1 MRTEDAIREALG
13 REAARH
19 PVNPVLPRG
28 IRTKARAARVVTVG
42 VVAMAVT
49 SLVVGGASLVGAV
62 RGDGGRAVGPA
73 GESGEENAGPAYAYG
88 APLLLLEG
96 WTVTRADQYGD
107 EGEMTFANGE
117 RSVDLFW
124 RDPAAYDMYVEDR
137 ADGAGASWDVT
148 IAGADAR
155 LFQYEGTTQFTALW
169 RAGEHTFE
177 LRGAFPDVEAYE
189 AMAAELKWVDEAAW
203 VAALPEDT
211 VAAGEREAVVDEMLA
226 EIGHHR
232 DYRLAKIRVTEE
244 MIDRYQLGAAVTGA
258 VACYWIE
265 MWLDAKERG
274 DERGIGIAGGAMGAA
289 RHWPILKE
297 MEDQG
302 DWSEVL
308 WEHAD
313 AMKRDDTIVAG
324 SRMTLEESYRNA
336 LGCDREL

>member
-19 PVNPVLPRG
+19 PVNPALPRRV
-28 IRTKARAARVVTVG
+28 RTKARAARAVTVVAAAAVVAG
-42 VVAMAVT
+42 VV
-49 SLVVGGASLVGAV
+49 LGGASLV
-62 RGDGGRAVGPA
+62 DGGREATGVGPA
-73 GESGEENAGPAYAYG
+73 GGGSGEENAGPAYAYG
-88 APLLLLEG
+88 APLLLLDG
-96 WTVTRADQYGD
+96 WKVTRANQYGD

-124 RDPAAYDMYVEDR
+124 RNPAAYDMYVEDR
-137 ADGAGASWDVT
+137 ADGAGASWDVK
-148 IAGADAR
+148 ILGADAR

-189 AMAAELKWVDEAAW
+189 AMAADLQWVDEVTWA
-203 VAALPEDT
+203 AALPEDT
-211 VAAGEREAVVDEMLA
+211 VAPGDREAVVDEMLS

-232 DYRLAKIRVTEE
+232 DYRLAKVRVTEE
-244 MIDRYQLGAAVTGA
+244 IIDRYQLGAAVTGA

-274 DERGIGIAGGAMGAA
+274 NARGIGIAGSAMGAA

-297 MEDQG
+297 MKDQG

-313 AMKRDDTIVAG
+313 AMERDDTIVAG
-324 SRMTLEESYRNA
+324 TGMTLEESYRNA
-336 LGCDREL
+336 LGCDREV